1 VRIAIRVAFIA
12 GLGVAIAL
20 ILRSGA
26 AQIFALLSRANWLL
40 LWLVPLH
47 ALPIALDANGW
58 RALLPARAR
67 LRTLFGIACIREAI
81 NRLLPV
87 ANIGGEVVGI
97 GLLARTGID
106 AIQAGASVVVETLM
120 TLVSQY
126 LFVALGAVCVLHL
139 IGAGALTANVAILL
153 ATTLPVILL
162 LIALMRYGSV
172 FDWLRRVGERLVGIA
187 APGGAGWGARF
198 GASAAGI
205 DAAIRDLCREHS
217 RLLRAIAWQFAAA
230 VAGTAETWLALR
242 WIGNPIGVVEAIA
255 FESMTQ
261 AVRNFIF
268 FVPAGIGVQEA
279 SLVALGHVL
288 GVEPDVALALSLAKR
303 MREILFGV
311 PALIAWQWLVGR
323 RGFEDARKRR
333 LP

>member
-162 LIALMRYGSV
+162 LIAL
-172 FDWLRRVGERLVGIA
+172 VGIA